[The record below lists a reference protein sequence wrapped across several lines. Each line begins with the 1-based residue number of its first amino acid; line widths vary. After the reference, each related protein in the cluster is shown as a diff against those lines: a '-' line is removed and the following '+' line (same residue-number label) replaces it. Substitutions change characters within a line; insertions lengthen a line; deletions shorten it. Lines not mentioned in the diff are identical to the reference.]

1 MSSTSTVVYIQVEL
15 ANPTIQQPCT
25 CTLRRQTTDASLA
38 RKIQKQ
44 NTQVKDLEDQTII
57 SEEIKIGFPIL
68 PGLSRHK
75 HVVAQ
80 GHAKKA
86 HANFSNAIISSEP
99 EAIGLS
105 TVSGF

>member
-1 MSSTSTVVYIQVEL
+1 MSGLIVKKRKWCLTRPNQGIHGRAFLVEVRIQEAPYPL
-15 ANPTIQQPCT
+15 PQGIH
-25 CTLRRQTTDASLA
+25 
-38 RKIQKQ
+38 
-44 NTQVKDLEDQTII
+44 
-57 SEEIKIGFPIL
+57 EEIKIGFPIL

>member
-1 MSSTSTVVYIQVEL
+1 MESDE
-15 ANPTIQQPCT
+15 
-25 CTLRRQTTDASLA
+25 
-38 RKIQKQ
+38 
-44 NTQVKDLEDQTII
+44 II
-57 SEEIKIGFPIL
+57 LEEIKIGFPIL